1 MTRGLLIAAK
11 NSSVPNCM
19 NRERS
24 ESKRSISCRIM
35 PCLIK
40 CGFPISAVPLKALS
54 VSLSLSLS
62 LSTLMAIY
70 SNHPSVRPFESTTG
84 PPFRHS
90 SGDFTT
96 PMLQCEL
103 SSLMSDLAGENHT
116 GTTCMQIYHLI
127 HMFLGIYMEIYKY
140 IYTYKWVSFSHLQN
154 NGCICIF
161 IYIQNTFMQFCCA
174 FPNASKFHIVPVT
187 GVKLKKHLVLSQLQ
201 SFGLQVLFLG
211 RGGMG
216 RKNKPVPSYGCNV

>member
-1 MTRGLLIAAK
+1 MCFSHQCGAFK
-11 NSSVPNCM
+11 N
-19 NRERS
+19 
-24 ESKRSISCRIM
+24 I
-35 PCLIK
+35 
-40 CGFPISAVPLKALS
+40 

-96 PMLQCEL
+96 PILQCEL

-127 HMFLGIYMEIYKY
+127 HMFLGIYMEIY

-154 NGCICIF
+154 NGCICIY
-161 IYIQNTFMQFCCA
+161 IYTVYIYAILLCISKCIQIPYSTSNGC
-174 FPNASKFHIVPVT
+174 KI
-187 GVKLKKHLVLSQLQ
+187 KKHLVLSQLQ

-216 RKNKPVPSYGCNV
+216 RKNKPAPSYGCNV